1 MTYNQ
6 FRIHQRSLFASILL
20 VLAAGEALAQTQAR
34 GQGGQGGG
42 RGGIVTGGNFGGGG
56 GGGVGGSS
64 STNGTRQY
72 TNSTLMGDAV
82 ITSDMDTRRLIVVT
96 DDATNDNIRTVI
108 AGLDKPKPQVLIN
121 VVFLQVT
128 HDKDLDLGTEI
139 GQKNGRIAVS
149 TNPQGNATSNFGLT
163 ADAINAAAGPAAITA
178 NAAAAAQNP
187 SIYGLYYS
195 IIGRDV
201 NATIHALAS
210 TNKTEILSRP
220 SILTRSNQQAMIM
233 VGQTVPLTT
242 GSRID
247 ATSGATINT
256 VSYQDIGIILRVT
269 PFITTDGMVEMIVTP
284 EISSLSQTT
293 VNVGPGATAPV
304 IDKRSADTVVVTP
317 SDQTVVIGGLISNE
331 NTDVEYKVPLL
342 GDIPLLGYAFKHR
355 TKTQTKTELLIFLTP
370 HVVQRPEDLGRLALT
385 EQTKLELAPKTFGK
399 DEVNKFIGA
408 H

>member
-1 MTYNQ
+1 MSQLFRTYL
-6 FRIHQRSLFASILL
+6 RGLLTAGLILL
-20 VLAAGEALAQTQAR
+20 GASEALAQAGGAR
-34 GQGGQGGG
+34 GGQTTTAG
-42 RGGIVTGGNFGGGG
+42 RGGTITGGNFSGGGG
-56 GGGVGGSS
+56 GGGASS
-64 STNGTRQY
+64 SASSTRQY

-149 TNPQGNATSNFGLT
+149 TNPSGNATSNFGLT
-163 ADAINAAAGPAAITA
+163 ADALNAAAGPVATTA
-178 NAAAAAQNP
+178 TAAAAAQNP
-187 SIYGLYYS
+187 SVYGLYYS

-269 PFITTDGMVEMIVTP
+269 PFITAEGMVEMIVTP

-331 NTDVEYKVPLL
+331 NVDGEYKVPLL

-385 EQTKLELAPKTFGK
+385 EQNKLELAPKTFDK

>member
-1 MTYNQ
+1 MTSNQ
-6 FRIHQRSLFASILL
+6 FRIHQRSLFATILL
-20 VLAAGEALAQTQAR
+20 LLAVGEALAQTQGR
-34 GQGGQGGG
+34 GQVGQGGG
-42 RGGIVTGGNFGGGG
+42 RGGTITGGNFAGGGG
-56 GGGVGGSS
+56 GGASS
-64 STNGTRQY
+64 SANSTRQY

-96 DDATNDNIRTVI
+96 DDATNENIRTVI

-128 HDKDLDLGTEI
+128 HDKDLNLGTEI

-163 ADAINAAAGPAAITA
+163 ADAINAAAGPTALTA

-269 PFITTDGMVEMIVTP
+269 PFITAEGMVEMIVTP

-317 SDQTVVIGGLISNE
+317 SDQTVVIGGLISNQ
-331 NTDVEYKVPLL
+331 NVDGEYKVPLL

-370 HVVQRPEDLGRLALT
+370 HVVQRPEDLGRLAQT
-385 EQTKLELAPKTFGK
+385 EQTKLELTPKTFDK
-399 DEVNKFIGA
+399 DEVNKFIGG

>member
-210 TNKTEILSRP
+210 TNKT
-220 SILTRSNQQAMIM
+220 
-233 VGQTVPLTT
+233 
-242 GSRID
+242 
-247 ATSGATINT
+247 
-256 VSYQDIGIILRVT
+256 
-269 PFITTDGMVEMIVTP
+269 
-284 EISSLSQTT
+284 
-293 VNVGPGATAPV
+293 
-304 IDKRSADTVVVTP
+304 
-317 SDQTVVIGGLISNE
+317 
-331 NTDVEYKVPLL
+331 
-342 GDIPLLGYAFKHR
+342 
-355 TKTQTKTELLIFLTP
+355 
-370 HVVQRPEDLGRLALT
+370 
-385 EQTKLELAPKTFGK
+385 
-399 DEVNKFIGA
+399 
-408 H
+408 

>member
-1 MTYNQ
+1 MTSNQ
-6 FRIHQRSLFASILL
+6 FRIHQRSLFATILL
-20 VLAAGEALAQTQAR
+20 LLAVGEALAQTQGR
-34 GQGGQGGG
+34 GQVGQGGG
-42 RGGIVTGGNFGGGG
+42 RGGTITGGNFAGGGG
-56 GGGVGGSS
+56 GGASS
-64 STNGTRQY
+64 SANSTRQY

-96 DDATNDNIRTVI
+96 DDATNENIRTVI

-128 HDKDLDLGTEI
+128 HDKDLNLGTEI

-163 ADAINAAAGPAAITA
+163 ADAINAAAGPTALTA

-269 PFITTDGMVEMIVTP
+269 PFITAEGMVEMIVTP

-317 SDQTVVIGGLISNE
+317 SDQTVVIGGLISNQ
-331 NTDVEYKVPLL
+331 NVDGEYKVPLL

-370 HVVQRPEDLGRLALT
+370 HVVQRPEDLGRLAQT
-385 EQTKLELAPKTFGK
+385 EQTKLELTPKTFDK

>member
-1 MTYNQ
+1 MTSNQ
-6 FRIHQRSLFASILL
+6 FCIHQRSLFASILL
-20 VLAAGEALAQTQAR
+20 LLAAGEALAQTQAR
-34 GQGGQGGG
+34 GQAGQGGG
-42 RGGIVTGGNFGGGG
+42 RGGIVTGGNFTGGGG
-56 GGGVGGSS
+56 GGGASS

-96 DDATNDNIRTVI
+96 DEATNENIRTVI

-128 HDKDLDLGTEI
+128 HDKDLDLGT
-139 GQKNGRIAVS
+139 GIA
-149 TNPQGNATSNFGLT
+149 QGNATSNFGLT
-163 ADAINAAAGPAAITA
+163 ADAINAAAGPAAVTA

-187 SIYGLYYS
+187 SIYGMYYS

-269 PFITTDGMVEMIVTP
+269 PFITADGMVEMIVTP

-355 TKTQTKTELLIFLTP
+355 AKTQTKTELLIFLTP
-370 HVVQRPEDLGRLALT
+370 HVVQRPEDLGRLAQT
-385 EQTKLELAPKTFGK
+385 EQTKLELAPKTFDK

>member
-1 MTYNQ
+1 
-6 FRIHQRSLFASILL
+6 
-20 VLAAGEALAQTQAR
+20 
-34 GQGGQGGG
+34 
-42 RGGIVTGGNFGGGG
+42 
-56 GGGVGGSS
+56 
-64 STNGTRQY
+64 
-72 TNSTLMGDAV
+72 MGDAV

-149 TNPQGNATSNFGLT
+149 TNPSGNATSNFGLT
-163 ADAINAAAGPAAITA
+163 ADALNAAAGPVATTA
-178 NAAAAAQNP
+178 TAAAAAQNP
-187 SIYGLYYS
+187 SVYGLYYS

-269 PFITTDGMVEMIVTP
+269 PFITAEGMVEMIVTP

-385 EQTKLELAPKTFGK
+385 EQNKLELAPKTFDK